1 MEISGS
7 ISRQINGL
15 LNKNKMHTKLYAQ
28 CTPLNTMQAN
38 KSTLCYEKSHLP
50 QIQAFCHLSTFEIKH
65 QIAHFVPHF
74 EKKKKKRKRLSDKAL
89 CIFTEFMKWYSKV

>member
-1 MEISGS
+1 
-7 ISRQINGL
+7 
-15 LNKNKMHTKLYAQ
+15 
-28 CTPLNTMQAN
+28 MQAN

-74 EKKKKKRKRLSDKAL
+74 EKKKEKRKRLSDKAL
-89 CIFTEFMKWYSKV
+89 CIFTEFMK

>member
-38 KSTLCYEKSHLP
+38 KSTLCYEKHPPP
-50 QIQAFCHLSTFEIKH
+50 QIQAFCHLSMFEIKH
-65 QIAHFVPHF
+65 PIAYLYLTS
-74 EKKKKKRKRLSDKAL
+74 KKKKERERLNDKAL
-89 CIFTEFMKWYSKV
+89 CIIKEFMK